1 MTLSV
6 YFIKT
11 YLEKPELVSYI
22 STMWLAQIC
31 VLPIYVFIANK
42 FSQATSYRIGVV
54 IWLLSMLGL
63 LLLNQNNA
71 TELTISI
78 SFILIGIGL
87 SPCYMIPMAM
97 LSFVTEVDVLLSKE
111 RRTGVYAGA
120 MSSARKV
127 SQGLIVLPLIGL
139 ILQMIGY
146 NPHLAYQSASTLSSL
161 RYVFIFVPIILIL
174 IGIYFSTRFKITPKN
189 FEIIKDE
196 ISRLEK
202 GGSKAEVN
210 QEVKIVCEDLTG
222 TKYENLYKKVK

>member
-1 MTLSV
+1 
-6 YFIKT
+6 
-11 YLEKPELVSYI
+11 
-22 STMWLAQIC
+22 
-31 VLPIYVFIANK
+31 
-42 FSQATSYRIGVV
+42 
-54 IWLLSMLGL
+54 MLGL

-120 MSSARKV
+120 MSSVRKV

>member
-42 FSQATSYRIGVV
+42 FSQATSYRIGAV

>member
-1 MTLSV
+1 
-6 YFIKT
+6 
-11 YLEKPELVSYI
+11 
-22 STMWLAQIC
+22 MWLAQIC

-42 FSQATSYRIGVV
+42 FSQATSYRIGAV